1 MKKRN
6 LFNIALATS
15 MATAA
20 VVAVVPTDAAAATK
34 SFSDLDST
42 NPHYTG
48 VMKLTERGVISGY
61 PDGTFK
67 PYQSISRAHAAKI
80 IAQALG
86 LDTKNV
92 KDPGFKDI
100 PKSYP
105 YYGEIAA
112 LANAGI
118 INGFPDGSYRPNE
131 TLSRGQMAKI
141 IANAFKLQGDAA
153 NLPFTDVVNSPYKEQ
168 IAALYANKVTTGTTA
183 TTFSPLAPVTRGQ
196 LASFVVRAEEA
207 KVVKPE
213 EPGQPEQPE
222 QPPAGGGGG
231 GGAPSKNYEKELSNA
246 ITDFNNQFNGTFTD
260 FGTLELKDNNKID
273 ITVSN
278 GKTLSEALAS
288 LNAQE
293 AAVEEFVTKHALY
306 KDVKKVT
313 AEGPFF
319 TTREFNDMSQFF
331 SAFTASFENK
341 MNILKLQDTELDDF
355 VDLFKDD
362 MKMTVT
368 VEFKNGK
375 TVKYTIEFK
384 NMPV

>member
-213 EPGQPEQPE
+213 EPEQPE

-246 ITDFNNQFNGTFTD
+246 VTQFNNQFNNAFAD
-260 FGTLELKDNNKID
+260 FGKLQLQEDNNKIE
-273 ITVSN
+273 IVVSKD
-278 GKTLSEALAS
+278 KTLSQALDS
-288 LNAQE
+288 LKAQK
-293 AAVEEFVTKHALY
+293 ADVKEFVTKHALY

-313 AEGPFF
+313 AEGKFF
-319 TTREFNDMSQFF
+319 TKREFNDMSQFF

-341 MNILKLQDTELDDF
+341 MNILNLQDKELDDF
-355 VDLFKDD
+355 VELFKDD

>member
-213 EPGQPEQPE
+213 EPEQPE

-246 ITDFNNQFNGTFTD
+246 VTQFNNQFNNAFAD
-260 FGTLELKDNNKID
+260 FGKLQLQEDNNKIE
-273 ITVSN
+273 IVVSKD
-278 GKTLSEALAS
+278 KTLSQALDS
-288 LNAQE
+288 LKAQK
-293 AAVEEFVTKHALY
+293 ADVKEFVTKHALY

-313 AEGPFF
+313 AEGKFF
-319 TTREFNDMSQFF
+319 TKREFNDMSQFF

-341 MNILKLQDTELDDF
+341 MNILNLQDKELDDF
-355 VDLFKDD
+355 VELFKDD

-375 TVKYTIEFK
+375 TVEYTIEFK

>member
-213 EPGQPEQPE
+213 EPEQPE

-246 ITDFNNQFNGTFTD
+246 VTQFNNQFNNAFAD
-260 FGTLELKDNNKID
+260 FGKLQLQEDNNKIE
-273 ITVSN
+273 IVVSKD
-278 GKTLSEALAS
+278 KTLSQALDS
-288 LNAQE
+288 LKAQK
-293 AAVEEFVTKHALY
+293 ADVKEFVTKHALY

-313 AEGPFF
+313 AEGTFF
-319 TTREFNDMSQFF
+319 TKREFNDMSQFF

-341 MNILKLQDTELDDF
+341 MNKLNLQNTELDDF